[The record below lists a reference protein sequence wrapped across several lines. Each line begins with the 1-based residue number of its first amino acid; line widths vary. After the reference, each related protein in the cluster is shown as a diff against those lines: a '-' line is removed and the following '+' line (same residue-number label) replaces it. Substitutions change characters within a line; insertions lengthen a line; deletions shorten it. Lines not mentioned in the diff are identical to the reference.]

1 MIGKRGLLFAGA
13 AAGAIV
19 ALVGVGIV
27 IWAWFYPASLVETL
41 GATATTDRLIE
52 AHRMQLHG
60 TLGGLLAA
68 VVGLG
73 VMVRCFIA
81 LERDL
86 NRLQAESG
94 ISRGRRGT

>member
-60 TLGGLLAA
+60 TLGGLL
-68 VVGLG
+68 VSLLKFSL
-73 VMVRCFIA
+73 FI
-81 LERDL
+81 
-86 NRLQAESG
+86 
-94 ISRGRRGT
+94 